1 MSLSRIEEAMQKKA
15 RSDSRTEDEG
25 DGRAAI
31 AYPEAPEAPSPA
43 VAHPETT
50 GAVDE
55 HIVSF
60 HYPRS
65 GLTENFK
72 QIQLVVRNMLPEGT
86 NRILM
91 FTSSFAGEGKTTA
104 SLNLAAAIAQDPS
117 KRVIVVDADMR
128 EPKVHTQLGMRLQRG
143 FGDLLVSDAPASTV
157 TVNTPIPGLKA
168 ILCGELPPNPAEL
181 VASERA
187 REIFAEIKPQYDY
200 VIVDTPPVLPVVDT
214 IHMAAFADGVLL
226 IVEAA
231 RTSRRKV
238 QRAVQLLNDA
248 HASVLGFLLNKSPIG
263 ATEYQTDRYYY
274 RSSRYGRS

>member
-15 RSDSRTEDEG
+15 RSEPESAD
-25 DGRAAI
+25 AA
-31 AYPEAPEAPSPA
+31 ATVSPA
-43 VAHPETT
+43 PDLGFGPTAPAVDPETI

-72 QIQLVVRNMLPEGT
+72 QIQLVVQNMLPEGT
-86 NRILM
+86 NRMLM

-128 EPKVHTQLGMRLQRG
+128 EPKVHALLGMRVRQG
-143 FGDLLVSDAPASTV
+143 FGDLLTTDAPTSTV
-157 TVNTPIPGLKA
+157 ITTTAVPGLKA

-187 REIFAEIKPQYDY
+187 REVFAELKQDFDY
-200 VIVDTPPVLPVVDT
+200 IIVDTPPVLPVVDT

-274 RSSRYGRS
+274 RSARYGRS